1 MRVTFSQTYAKMA
14 LNIGRKKEDID
25 RLTTMTA
32 SGERMLKPAD
42 DPVGW
47 SQAMDFRQ
55 IIRELAVFEK
65 NADFATGWNQA
76 TESALSQVSDLV
88 MEAKDL
94 GIRSI
99 SVQTAESRQ
108 ALVDSLNGI
117 IKEAVQLTNSQYG
130 DRYIFSGQLFDTAPF
145 QMTVAADGDVTSVGA
160 YQGDTQDFDVR
171 VARGVHETVNM
182 DGQKAFDSPGTNVL
196 QQLLAIKNA
205 VQANDTNAT
214 QQQITA
220 LDSSFQ
226 NLLRLTSQV
235 GTRMAGL
242 ERKMEVLASV
252 KLDNQGQLA
261 NIADAD
267 MVEVISQL
275 QQKQT
280 IFEAALRVTSSLAD
294 LNLTRFL

>member
-1 MRVTFSQTYAKMA
+1 MRVSFSQTYARMA

-25 RLTTMTA
+25 RLTAMTA

-55 IIRELAVFEK
+55 TIRELALFEK
-65 NADFATGWNQA
+65 NAEFAIGWNQA
-76 TESALSQVSDLV
+76 TENALRNVSDLV
-88 MEAKDL
+88 IEAKDL

-99 SVQTAESRQ
+99 SVQSPEIRQ
-108 ALVDSLNGI
+108 ALADSLNEM
-117 IKEAVQLTNSQYG
+117 IKEVVQLTNSQYG
-130 DRYIFSGQLFDTAPF
+130 DRYVFSGQQFATAPF
-145 QMTVAADGDVTSVGA
+145 QMTVAADGNVTSVSA
-160 YQGDTQDFDVR
+160 YQGDTQDLEVR
-171 VARGVHETVNM
+171 VGRGVHETVNM
-182 DGQKAFDSPGTNVL
+182 DGQKAFGNPGTDVL
-196 QQLLAIKNA
+196 QQLLALRDA

-214 QQQITA
+214 QQQMTA

-242 ERKMEVLASV
+242 ERKMDVLASV

-261 NIADAD
+261 NVADAD
-267 MVEVISQL
+267 VVEVITQL

-280 IFEAALRVTSSLAD
+280 IFEAALRVTGSLAD
-294 LNLTRFL
+294 LNLTRYL